1 MAPLAKAAGGY
12 GIGGDVFSNPG
23 DADDQALLKAEYL
36 SEPGQCVETGNEIAG
51 EHRNVR
57 FGLLRC
63 RDHLPVVLQR
73 QIGMNV
79 QVREVGD
86 AKWGAAPLRMRR
98 QEHEGHEVGRED
110 WILRKPA
117 CRGGIRR

>member
-57 FGLLRC
+57 FGIFGR

-73 QIGMNV
+73 QGGMHV
-79 QVREVGD
+79 QVCEMGD
-86 AKWGAAPLRMRR
+86 AEWRAAPLRMRR
-98 QEHEGHEVGRED
+98 QVAMDHEVSCSSCF
-110 WILRKPA
+110 PTS
-117 CRGGIRR
+117 